1 MTFVTQVKCASIHTT
16 SGMSSATIT
25 SDGDDFSHVQ
35 PVIDKLPSSLTA
47 EQRAQAIDLI
57 KSNADIFSRSE
68 FDVGCTD
75 LLTAKIVT
83 NGQGR

>member
-16 SGMSSATIT
+16 SGMSSATII

-35 PVIDKLPSSLTA
+35 PVIDKLLSSLTA

-57 KSNADIFSRSE
+57 KRNADI
-68 FDVGCTD
+68 
-75 LLTAKIVT
+75 
-83 NGQGR
+83 